1 MKVGDLVKIKQG
13 HLLSDKMA
21 IIINK
26 GTWSM
31 DILIFDNGW
40 KRRLA
45 KEKLEVISES
55 RCLS

>member
-13 HLLSDKMA
+13 HLLSDKVA

-55 RCLS
+55 R